1 MGGKYIFER
10 SFMKKRILT
19 FILCI
24 TLLLCGN
31 IGGLDV
37 FAVDEESVITPRFTN
52 TNQCSFTFQVLEPG
66 EAHVAVTY
74 NAKRDVFTEAK
85 LTVKIQKRFLLLF
98 WNTVDIGEPNNEWV
112 TYSSEV
118 NGNFYNYFPVDGTGT
133 YRAVFTLEI
142 SGTSGE
148 TDIIEDTIEDKYN

>member
-1 MGGKYIFER
+1 
-10 SFMKKRILT
+10 MKKKLLT
-19 FILCI
+19 FILCF
-24 TLLLCGN
+24 TLLLSGN
-31 IGGLDV
+31 IGGSNV
-37 FAVDEESVITPRFTN
+37 FAVDTESGITPRFTN
-52 TNQCSFTFQVLEPG
+52 TNQCDFTFQVLDPG

-85 LTVKIQKRFLLLF
+85 LTVKIQKRFLAFF

-112 TYSSEV
+112 AYSNEII
-118 NGNFYNYFPVDGTGT
+118 GDFYNYFPVDGTGT

-148 TDIIEDTIEDKYN
+148 TDIIDDTIECTYN